1 MDFLYSLIVFLHFFF
16 FTIKINFYKNIYVTP
31 SACVRLIG
39 AMKLDHGSNL
49 LIVSTN
55 MHAFSHSGSTRIYL
69 YPCA

>member
-1 MDFLYSLIVFLHFFF
+1 M
-16 FTIKINFYKNIYVTP
+16 IKINFYKNIYVTP
-31 SACVRLIG
+31 FACVRLIG